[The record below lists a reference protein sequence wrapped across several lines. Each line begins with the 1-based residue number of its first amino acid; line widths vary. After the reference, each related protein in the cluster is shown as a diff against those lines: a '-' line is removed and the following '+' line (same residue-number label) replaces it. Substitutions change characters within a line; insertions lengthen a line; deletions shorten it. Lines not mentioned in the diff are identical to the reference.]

1 MSVFRFLSLNERLIA
16 ERDCKGTAFFADMQ
30 ILWSFVLL
38 VWVRHDF
45 CIKYN
50 VYNFEYYCMKVG
62 LVLEGGGMR
71 GLYTAGVLGVD
82 DAMGV
87 WERLEAYLQRGGN

>member
-1 MSVFRFLSLNERLIA
+1 
-16 ERDCKGTAFFADMQ
+16 
-30 ILWSFVLL
+30 
-38 VWVRHDF
+38 
-45 CIKYN
+45 
-50 VYNFEYYCMKVG
+50 MKVG
-62 LVLEGGGMR
+62 LLLEGGGMR